1 MNKAN
6 DFSKILGVRQ
16 IQIDEK
22 CPIHNINK
30 IKVIGGRFK
39 IDPYCPVCEQEKLK
53 KEIDQLSNEVIE
65 QEYKNYLKIYSIIGR
80 RTALSYNFDNF
91 KVKPDSKE
99 ENLFIQAHKIAGEYY
114 KDKNNTFNTLMFGNA
129 GAGKTHLAMAI
140 LNAVNYNANP
150 WQKCLFLSVS
160 GLMQAQKNYF
170 SDPVNNLWSP
180 KYTEHVVKEADLVVF
195 DDLGSESAISQAN
208 NFVQETIF
216 DIYEWN
222 QRIITTTNLSLNE
235 LKIKYEPRIVS
246 RILEGGKGHLIDFT
260 QIQDKRPFK

>member
-6 DFSKILGVRQ
+6 NFSKTLGVKQ

-22 CPIHNINK
+22 CTVHNVNK
-30 IKVIGGRFK
+30 IKVIGGRYK
-39 IDPYCPVCEQEKLK
+39 MDPYCPICEQEKQQ
-53 KEIDQLSNEVIE
+53 KELDQLSKRVIE
-65 QEYKNYLKIYSIIGR
+65 QEYKNYLKNYSIINR
-80 RTALSYNFDNF
+80 RSALSYTFANFE
-91 KVKPDSKE
+91 VQSHSKE
-99 ENLFIQAHKIAGEYY
+99 ATLLMQTRRVAGEYY
-114 KDKNNTFNTLMFGNA
+114 QDKDKSFNTLLFGNA
-129 GAGKTHLAMAI
+129 GTGKTHLAMAI
-140 LNAVNYNANP
+140 LNAVNDNSNP

-170 SDPVNNLWSP
+170 SDPANNLWSS
-180 KYTEHVVKEADLVVF
+180 KYTEHVVKDADLVVF
-195 DDLGSESAISQAN
+195 DDLGSESAISQAS

-235 LKIKYEPRIVS
+235 LKRKYEPRIVS
-246 RILEGGKGHLIDFT
+246 RILEGGKGRLIDFT